1 MSIPVAV
8 PTGPTRLL
16 ARNTSIP
23 APLPKSTTVSPGLS
37 RACRTGFPLPS
48 PSTDSAGIRA
58 GYAADAFYALVR
70 ISHATAGD
78 LVVKTAIPD
87 SKIYYALGELAEK
100 GLVEVQEGKPKTYRV
115 VPAKEVEIRLNRL
128 VEAEYDRRRAATTR
142 LGSLL
147 EPLRA
152 ATKSPG
158 TDVAY
163 IVKGLPN
170 IVARAKALVS
180 SARKEVVVLASDEEI
195 FRKLEDDLARS
206 ARRRVRIRLA
216 VPEIPVVKDLEKAAE
231 IRAIVCGCVLVVVD
245 GQQVLTMSRTADGDA
260 YAITSTDPTLVQLGL
275 DYWESPRCCV
285 T

>member
-1 MSIPVAV
+1 MSEVKARANALLQE
-8 PTGPTRLL
+8 TLGPTAERI
-16 ARNTSIP
+16 R
-23 APLPKSTTVSPGLS
+23 STL
-37 RACRTGFPLPS
+37 RDLGFS
-48 PSTDSAGIRA
+48 
-58 GYAADAFYALVR
+58 GYAAEAFCALVR
-70 ISHATAGD
+70 ISDATAGD
-78 LVVKTAIPD
+78 LVVKTGIPD
-87 SKIYYALGELAEK
+87 SKIYYALDELAEK

-170 IVARAKALVS
+170 IVARARALVS

-195 FRKLEDDLARS
+195 FRKLEDVLARS
-206 ARRRVRIRLA
+206 ARRRVRVRLA
-216 VPEIPVVKDLEKAAE
+216 VPEIPVMKDLEKAAE